1 MGFVTETYDVVW
13 TVRTFFLV
21 VMTFKCSELNKDLT
35 DDQTLNIFIHLLL
48 DLPSFILISVFSAFS
63 YYLSRLNL
71 EMETIMQ

>member
-1 MGFVTETYDVVW
+1 
-13 TVRTFFLV
+13 
-21 VMTFKCSELNKDLT
+21 MTFKCSELNKDVT

-71 EMETIMQ
+71 EMETIMHQMDDQRAT